1 MSGEGVTFLGTIL
14 PTMSSFHLHP
24 PLVLQN
30 MLPYSIAVK
39 DDVSV

>member
-1 MSGEGVTFLGTIL
+1 MGGDL
-14 PTMSSFHLHP
+14 PEDNYAHHVFHLHP

-30 MLPYSIAVK
+30 MLPYSIVVK